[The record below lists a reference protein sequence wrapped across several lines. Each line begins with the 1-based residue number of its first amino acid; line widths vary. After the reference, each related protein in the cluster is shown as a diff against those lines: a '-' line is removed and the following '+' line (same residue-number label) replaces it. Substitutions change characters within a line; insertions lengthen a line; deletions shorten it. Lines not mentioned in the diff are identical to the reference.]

1 MHNEGSSK
9 LLNCRVALISNQS
22 RRRTTLSYLRE
33 LNECEKRKGRIWIL
47 MFKDKK
53 LVASFEVNLL
63 VIEISYFVIDL
74 GCVFFCFFRMPGLG
88 NNNNG
93 KNCSMSTVKNC
104 CWDIRLIRSGNS
116 YRAILKDTSTV
127 VTDVGWIQWLDPRFV
142 NPH

>member
-22 RRRTTLSYLRE
+22 RRWTTLSYLRE

-63 VIEISYFVIDL
+63 VIEISYFVLDL
-74 GCVFFCFFRMPGLG
+74 GCVFFVFFE
-88 NNNNG
+88 
-93 KNCSMSTVKNC
+93 CQV
-104 CWDIRLIRSGNS
+104 
-116 YRAILKDTSTV
+116 
-127 VTDVGWIQWLDPRFV
+127 
-142 NPH
+142 